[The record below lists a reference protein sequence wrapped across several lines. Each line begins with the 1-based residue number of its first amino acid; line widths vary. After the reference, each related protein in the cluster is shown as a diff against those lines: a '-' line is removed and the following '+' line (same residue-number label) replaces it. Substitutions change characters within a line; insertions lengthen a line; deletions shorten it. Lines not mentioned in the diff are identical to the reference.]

1 MEQNYSAYY
10 EAILVEEAH
19 IRDLTFKITI
29 PSLFNTREDKE
40 TGVETINRVIDTN
53 AILNN
58 KDLDANK
65 QFQSTTILEAVNH
78 TDYTFQYRG
87 DTFVMEK
94 SKFNTFKNL
103 RDQGGIIIIPVG
115 PNTPHYH
122 EGADPIK
129 MWNYNYEN
137 LNDVKVPK
145 GTKCYG
151 FFINGI
157 PKTFAVTRIEGAIPL
172 NKSQIPKYEK

>member
-1 MEQNYSAYY
+1 MENYSAYY

-29 PSLFNTREDKE
+29 PALFSIRTTKDEGEEVISRNIDK
-40 TGVETINRVIDTN
+40 N
-53 AILNN
+53 ALLNN
-58 KDLDANK
+58 KEIDTKD
-65 QFQSTTILEAVNH
+65 FQSTTILEAVNH
-78 TDYTFQYRG
+78 TDYAFQYRG

-94 SKFNTFKNL
+94 SKFNTYKNL
-103 RDQGGIIIIPVG
+103 VDQGGIIIMPVG

-122 EGADPIK
+122 KGADPIK

-137 LNDVKVPK
+137 LNDVRLPK

-151 FFINGI
+151 FFINGV
-157 PKTFAVTRIEGAIPL
+157 PKKFAVTRIEGAIPL
-172 NKSQIPKYEK
+172 NKEQLPKYEK